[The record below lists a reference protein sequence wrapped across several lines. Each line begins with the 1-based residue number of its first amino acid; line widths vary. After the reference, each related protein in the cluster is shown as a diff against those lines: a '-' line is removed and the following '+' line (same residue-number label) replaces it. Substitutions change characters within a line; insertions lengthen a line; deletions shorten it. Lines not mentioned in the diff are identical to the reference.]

1 MCIIGRMR
9 IKKAVAALVRDGG
22 AAALQ
27 QTEQE
32 SIATKMLRNGQLYIQ
47 RGEQLFNVLGAM
59 AE

>member
-1 MCIIGRMR
+1 M
-9 IKKAVAALVRDGG
+9 KKAVAALVRDGG

-47 RGEQLFNVLGAM
+47 RGEKTYTINRCTNPQIKI
-59 AE
+59 EKR

>member
-1 MCIIGRMR
+1 MR

-32 SIATKMLRNGQLYIQ
+32 SIATKMLRNGQLFIQ
-47 RGEQLFNVLGAM
+47 RGEKTYTIIGAQICK
-59 AE
+59 

>member
-1 MCIIGRMR
+1 MRM
-9 IKKAVAALVRDGG
+9 KKAVAALVRDGG

-47 RGEQLFNVLGAM
+47 RGEKLFNVLGAM

>member
-9 IKKAVAALVRDGG
+9 MKKAVAALVRDGG

-27 QTEQE
+27 QTEQD
-32 SIATKMLRNGQLYIQ
+32 SKAAKMLRNGQLYIQ
-47 RGEQLFNVLGAM
+47 RGEKLFNVLGAM